1 MVQVGPL
8 LFISVWVSTM
18 KKFRFILTI
27 LLSSLIIVSGGGIS
41 VMHYCCAKCQMEQCC
56 GQSICKSHN
65 KHQSA
70 AALQKKEVCSS
81 SYFKVDWVKNITET
95 PSLIPSITF
104 FCGLLPQTISG
115 NLSVI
120 NYLHKQQYWSPP
132 DLFTPRHVLA
142 LFSILII

>member
-1 MVQVGPL
+1 
-8 LFISVWVSTM
+8 
-18 KKFRFILTI
+18 
-27 LLSSLIIVSGGGIS
+27 
-41 VMHYCCAKCQMEQCC
+41 MEQCC